1 VECSGGVGGGLDIG
15 KEAWVDGGGGVDGG
29 DLDRNVWV
37 VREGSG
43 GLEELCHV
51 IWPRKGNRDG
61 SGPTIGEA
69 NTQTNNKI

>member
-43 GLEELCHV
+43 GLE
-51 IWPRKGNRDG
+51 
-61 SGPTIGEA
+61 GEP
-69 NTQTNNKI
+69 